1 MTLEQLQQQ
10 EQELEQLLSEN
21 RAKQREIHTKAFV
34 EKYGADVGD
43 TVEWTDRG
51 EIKKG
56 LITYIE
62 YSGCR
67 PYALFAKHINKDG
80 KPGNREL
87 RIWPNELQTIKL
99 IKKNIKQ
106 S

>member
-1 MTLEQLQQQ
+1 MTLEQLLQQ
-10 EQELEQLLSEN
+10 EQELNQLLSEN
-21 RAKQREIHTKAFV
+21 RAKQREINTKAFV
-34 EKYGADVGD
+34 DKYGADVGD
-43 TVEWTDRG
+43 VVEWTDRG
-51 EIKKG
+51 EVKKG

-67 PYALFAKHINKDG
+67 PYALFANRINKDG
-80 KPGNREL
+80 TPGNREL
-87 RIWPNELQTIKL
+87 RIWPNEFHTIKI